1 MTQLHPSA
9 LVQLRTE
16 SSTACIGCAF
26 NSYSLATTNTVPP
39 IACTPKR
46 RPCLRAIEHDVVFL
60 PSLPDARSTLPLASL
75 TPGISSTTKI

>member
-16 SSTACIGCAF
+16 SSTSCKGCVF
-26 NSYSLATTNTVPP
+26 TRSYWGATNT
-39 IACTPKR
+39 TPSLECGPHR
-46 RPCLRAIEHDVVFL
+46 RPCLRNAVLDVVFL

-75 TPGISSTTKI
+75 TPGVRGAKI